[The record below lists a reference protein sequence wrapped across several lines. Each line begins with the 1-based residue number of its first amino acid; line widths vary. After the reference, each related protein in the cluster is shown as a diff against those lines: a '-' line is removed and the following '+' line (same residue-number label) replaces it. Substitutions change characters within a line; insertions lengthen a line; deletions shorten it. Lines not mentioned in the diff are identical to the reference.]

1 MISPLKVALISVYL
15 TNISRLR
22 WPGSPQQCF
31 AKKKS
36 FFANLLATETKKTKI
51 FTFFNIFDKKR
62 IFLDAFDNN
71 PLRLHF
77 FKDRPNIKVF
87 SQV

>member
-1 MISPLKVALISVYL
+1 MISPLKLALISVYL

-31 AKKKS
+31 VKKK
-36 FFANLLATETKKTKI
+36 FFGNLLATETKTTKI

-71 PLRLHF
+71 PLKR
-77 FKDRPNIKVF
+77 VF
-87 SQV
+87 